1 MAEIK
6 KPLGSN
12 ERTKIERIGVHS
24 HIRGLGL
31 DSSLDAHSASDGMV
45 GQLPARRAAGLI
57 LQLVREGRISGR
69 AVLLAGQP
77 GTGKTAIAMGLAKS
91 LGLET
96 PFATLSASE
105 LYSLEFSK
113 TEALTQAFRK
123 AIGVRITE
131 EVEIIEGQ
139 VVKITINR
147 LASGERG
154 VAWMTGKLTLKTT
167 DMEAVFELGG
177 KMIEALMKEKVQNG
191 DVVAL
196 EKASGKVTNLGRS
209 TWTTMNYDAVGS
221 RTKFVRCPEGELLK
235 RKEVVQCVT
244 LHEIDVL
251 NSRYLFVLWLLFEF
265 LVLEKFP
272 VLWVLLIA
280 KCLLI
285 ILFEVF
291 ACCLWFCDHIPWF
304 WWCCHWKD

>member
-1 MAEIK
+1 M
-6 KPLGSN
+6 
-12 ERTKIERIGVHS
+12 
-24 HIRGLGL
+24 
-31 DSSLDAHSASDGMV
+31 
-45 GQLPARRAAGLI
+45 
-57 LQLVREGRISGR
+57 
-69 AVLLAGQP
+69 
-77 GTGKTAIAMGLAKS
+77 
-91 LGLET
+91 
-96 PFATLSASE
+96 
-105 LYSLEFSK
+105 
-113 TEALTQAFRK
+113 
-123 AIGVRITE
+123 
-131 EVEIIEGQ
+131 
-139 VVKITINR
+139 
-147 LASGERG
+147 
-154 VAWMTGKLTLKTT
+154 AWMTGKLTLKTT

-244 LHEIDVL
+244 LHEIDVI